1 MFTNQS
7 RRLGLLGAVLLIGV
21 LGAWQAG
28 LFSQS
33 LPEALVYKTPTCGC
47 CSLWADHLTENGF
60 TVTTKDLTDLNP
72 IKKQYGIEPRL
83 QSCHTAVIGDYV
95 FEGHIPA
102 EFVKKVLEEKPEIRG
117 LTVPGMPIG
126 SPGMEQGNRRD
137 PYDILSIDHQG
148 HVSVY
153 AKRF

>member
-1 MFTNQS
+1 MLQKKPQL
-7 RRLGLLGAVLLIGV
+7 LGLIGGLLLVGGLV
-21 LGAWQAG
+21 GWQAG

-33 LPEALVYKTPTCGC
+33 FPEAMVYKTPTCGC
-47 CSLWADHLTENGF
+47 CSLWADHLKENGL
-60 TVTTKDLTDLNP
+60 TVKTQDLTDLNP
-72 IKKQYGIEPRL
+72 IKDQYGIEPRL
-83 QSCHTAVIGDYV
+83 QSCHTAVIGDYI

-102 EFVKKVLEEKPEIRG
+102 EFVKKVLEEKPNIRG

-137 PYDILSIDHQG
+137 PYDILSIDHNG
-148 HVSVY
+148 HVEVY